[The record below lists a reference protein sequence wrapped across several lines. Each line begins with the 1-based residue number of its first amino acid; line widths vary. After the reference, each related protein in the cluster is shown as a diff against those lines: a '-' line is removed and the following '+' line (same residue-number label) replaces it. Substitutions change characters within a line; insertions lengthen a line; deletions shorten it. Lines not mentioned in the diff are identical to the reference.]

1 MKREVTQMAT
11 PINYKELTQDHV
23 TYSVTTAETGRLSE
37 LMAIQALVRNGYEV
51 AEPTVTS
58 AHDLVIRRPGKRH
71 YERAQVKTVYVRS
84 DRGGALVVC
93 GAKNS
98 GKPYSIEE
106 ADVIIGVDRFDVYV
120 IENASQREY
129 WAQNERIAAGKWTK
143 LSLFA

>member
-1 MKREVTQMAT
+1 MAT

-23 TYSVTTAETGRLSE
+23 SYCVTTAETGRLSE
-37 LMAIQALVRNGYEV
+37 LMAVQALIRNGYEV
-51 AEPTVTS
+51 AEPVVTA
-58 AHDLVIRRPGKRH
+58 AHDLVVRRPGKRH
-71 YERAQVKTVYVRS
+71 YERAQVKTVYVRQ
-84 DRGGALVVC
+84 DRGGALVVS

-129 WAQNERIAAGKWTK
+129 WAQNETIAAGKWTK

>member
-1 MKREVTQMAT
+1 MAT

-51 AEPTVTS
+51 AEPTVTA